1 MSVTLQQVARLETV
15 NRGSPCVYVTRAK
28 RSHAHVKDP
37 VVHGRVWWVMET
49 PKTTQH
55 ALKVFQMWKLDT
67 VQKKTQESTNYSI
80 VYAVD
85 GAI

>member
-1 MSVTLQQVARLETV
+1 M
-15 NRGSPCVYVTRAK
+15 YVTRAK

-49 PKTTQH
+49 PQTTQH
-55 ALKVFQMWKLDT
+55 ALKVFQMWKFDT
-67 VQKKTQESTNYSI
+67 VQKKTEESTNYST